1 MYLGLAI
8 NRTRLLRVDIISLLA
23 LVVINK
29 ASRVASK
36 VFSNINKESSYYS
49 KLP

>member
-8 NRTRLLRVDIISLLA
+8 DKTKLLRVDIISLLA
-23 LVVINK
+23 LVSVNK

-36 VFSNINKESSYYS
+36 VFLDINKESSYYS